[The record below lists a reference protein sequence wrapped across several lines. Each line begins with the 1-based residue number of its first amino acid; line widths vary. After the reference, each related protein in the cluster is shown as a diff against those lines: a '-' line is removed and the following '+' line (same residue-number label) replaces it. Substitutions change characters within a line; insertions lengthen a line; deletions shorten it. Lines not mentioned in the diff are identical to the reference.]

1 MTIIND
7 PISTNSISEEEK
19 EILSCFKNSNIHPSP
34 IEITAILKKRGILYC
49 EHEVMQRLLKLQRDE
64 HLKFL

>member
-34 IEITAILKKRGILYC
+34 IEITAILKK
-49 EHEVMQRLLKLQRDE
+49 EVFHIVNMKLCRDY
-64 HLKFL
+64 